1 MAQIYL
7 IGFMGTGK
15 SSVARALATRM
26 ELPCRDMD
34 EEIIRKTGMSV
45 SDYFEEKGEEAFRD
59 VEHEVLEELSRKED
73 AVISCGGGAVL
84 RMDNLECMH
93 REGTTFLLTATPET
107 VLQRVKHDN
116 RRPLLKGKKNVEA
129 IAALM
134 EERVPFY
141 EKAAD
146 YHVQTDEKT
155 PAEIAEKIQSI
166 LENKSRNEN

>member
-7 IGFMGTGK
+7 IGFMGAGK
-15 SSVARALATRM
+15 SSVARALATQM
-26 ELPCRDMD
+26 DLPCKDMD
-34 EEIIRKTGMSV
+34 EEIIRKAKMSV
-45 SDYFEEKGEEAFRD
+45 SDYFEKKGEEAFRD
-59 VEHEVLEELSRKED
+59 LEHDVLEELSCGED

-93 REGTTFLLTATPET
+93 REGTTFLLTASPET
-107 VLQRVKHDN
+107 ILQRVRHDN

-146 YHVQTDEKT
+146 YHVSTDGKT
-155 PAEIAEKIQSI
+155 PAEIAEKIRSI
-166 LENKSRNEN
+166 MKNKSRNEN